1 MNCNNTLS
9 VLSPII
15 AFTGLVT
22 ALVDEFGDVESG
34 VAESIDDNLV
44 TADSSAT
51 A

>member
-1 MNCNNTLS
+1 MKQMNCSLS

-15 AFTGLVT
+15 PPS
-22 ALVDEFGDVESG
+22 LVDEFGDVESG

-44 TADSSAT
+44 TAESSAT